1 MKQCTI
7 CGKPLPNDY
16 KKDICKECKKDKRQK
31 WFQKNGKWIAV
42 SAAAIAAY
50 IAKVLLTSDTSEEQ
64 DTSDSTEDDYSPE
77 VIKLEP
83 GEKYWNPNTNN
94 WEKDGKPYSYRVS
107 YRDRR
112 DGEIHTHNYADVDNG
127 YEDYQYY
134 NKQWWAADTQWD
146 HVPPDEE

>member
-1 MKQCTI
+1 MPRTTDYSQSGAFMLI
-7 CGKPLPNDY
+7 FGFLLFSFLP
-16 KKDICKECKKDKRQK
+16 EP
-31 WFQKNGKWIAV
+31 F
-42 SAAAIAAY
+42 
-50 IAKVLLTSDTSEEQ
+50 LLPDE
-64 DTSDSTEDDYSPE
+64 SDSRIAPHFFPLLNTEDDYSPE
-77 VIKLEP
+77 VIKHEP

-107 YRDRR
+107 YRDLR